1 MNSARRQPAPISAP
15 ALTKAEREAPT
26 VLIVDDESPI
36 ADALGDI
43 IEEAGYR
50 AITATN
56 GRLALELARQQRVV
70 FVITDYMMPYVN
82 GAELILALREDAEA
96 QGRPA
101 PPIAL
106 MSAVA
111 EQVDMSVTGADVII
125 SKPFDIAEIE
135 EVLRQFMGPVDSFSE

>member
-135 EVLRQFMGPVDSFSE
+135 EVLRQFMGPVDSFGE